1 MLIAKLRET
10 LLDLKQNLCN
20 LHHKIEIID
29 SKLELQSSIKNYRN
43 DIETRGIALEDEVK
57 WLREEIETTRDLL
70 GLKLHNTDSGK
81 S

>member
-1 MLIAKLRET
+1 MAVSDKKNLDQRKIEVLIAKLRET

-43 DIETRGIALEDEVK
+43 DI
-57 WLREEIETTRDLL
+57 
-70 GLKLHNTDSGK
+70 
-81 S
+81 